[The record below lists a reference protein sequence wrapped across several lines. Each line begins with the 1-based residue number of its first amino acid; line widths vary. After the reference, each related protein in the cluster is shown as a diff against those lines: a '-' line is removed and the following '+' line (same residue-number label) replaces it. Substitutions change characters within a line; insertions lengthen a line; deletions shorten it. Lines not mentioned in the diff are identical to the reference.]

1 MALNY
6 IWIGFFVV
14 AFLVAIVR
22 LILFYV
28 GFPEY
33 EGTLVFP
40 NMVKAAFEMAE
51 VAVMKIVL
59 PLIGILTFFMG
70 IMKIGEKS
78 GAVNI
83 LARLIG
89 PFFHRLFPDIPK
101 NHPALG
107 HIMMNFSANML
118 NLDNAA
124 TPMGLKAMEEMQ
136 NLNPN
141 KDTASNAQLMFL
153 VLNTSGLTIIPINIM
168 AQRAIWG
175 AADPSDI
182 FIPLLIATFCST
194 LAGMIYVGIRQKL
207 NFLDP
212 VFLAYMAGITA
223 IVAGIVF
230 YFSSL
235 PPEKV
240 GPVSSLISNFL
251 LFSLIVSFIALG
263 FYRKIDVFESFVE
276 GAKGGFE
283 VAVKIIP
290 YLVGLLV
297 GIAVFR
303 ECGALDFLVQAIK
316 YLVIQSGNLFG
327 YTADTRFVDAL
338 PTAFM
343 KPLTGG
349 GARAMMVETM
359 KTYGADSFA
368 GRLSCIFQG
377 AADTTFFILAVY
389 FGAAGI
395 KKTRYAVAGGLLA
408 DLAGV
413 IAAIWIAY
421 LFFGATM

>member
-6 IWIGFFVV
+6 IWIGFFLI
-14 AFLVAIVR
+14 AFLVATLR
-22 LILFYV
+22 LILYYL

-33 EGTLVFP
+33 EGTVIFT
-40 NMVKAAFEMAE
+40 NMIKAAFDMAE
-51 VAVMKIVL
+51 TAVMRIVF
-59 PLIGILTFFMG
+59 PLIGVLTFFMG
-70 IMKIGEKS
+70 IMKVGEKS
-78 GAVNI
+78 GAVTI
-83 LARLIG
+83 LAKIIG
-89 PFFHRLFPDIPK
+89 PFFYRLFPEIPR

-107 HIMMNFSANML
+107 HIMMNFAANML

-136 NLNPN
+136 NLNN
-141 KDTASNAQLMFL
+141 TKDTASNAQLMFL

-175 AADPSDI
+175 AQDPSDI
-182 FIPLLIATFCST
+182 FIPLLIATSFST
-194 LAGMIYVGIRQKL
+194 FAGLLYVGIKQKL
-207 NFLDP
+207 NFFDP
-212 VFLAYMAGITA
+212 VFIAYLTGIMAIIAGI
-223 IVAGIVF
+223 IF

-235 PPEKV
+235 PPEKI

-251 LFSLIVSFIALG
+251 LFSLIVSFISLG
-263 FYRKIDVFESFVE
+263 FYKKIDVFESFIE
-276 GAKGGFE
+276 GAKDGFQ
-283 VAVKIIP
+283 VAIKIIP

-303 ECGALDFLVQAIK
+303 ECGALDFIVEGIRLTVQTI
-316 YLVIQSGNLFG
+316 GNLFG
-327 YTADTRFVDAL
+327 YSPDTRFVDAL

-349 GARAMMVETM
+349 GARAMMIETM
-359 KTYGADSFA
+359 KTHGADSFA

-395 KKTRYAVAGGLLA
+395 KKTRYAVAGGLIA

-413 IAAIWIAY
+413 IGAIWIAY
-421 LFFGATM
+421 LFFA

>member
-6 IWIGFFVV
+6 IWIGFFLI
-14 AFLVAIVR
+14 AFLVAIIKLV
-22 LILFYV
+22 LFYA
-28 GFPEY
+28 GFPEFG
-33 EGTLVFP
+33 GTVVFP

-51 VAVMKIVL
+51 MAVMKIVL
-59 PLIGILTFFMG
+59 PLIGILAFFMG
-70 IMKIGEKS
+70 VMKIGEKS
-78 GAVNI
+78 GAVGI
-83 LARLIG
+83 LARIIG
-89 PFFHRLFPDIPK
+89 PFFHRLFPEIPK
-101 NHPALG
+101 GHPALG
-107 HIMMNFSANML
+107 HIMMNFAANML

-124 TPMGLKAMEEMQ
+124 TPMGLKAMDEMQ

-175 AADPSDI
+175 AADPSDV

-194 LAGMIYVGIRQKL
+194 LVGLIYVGIKQKL
-207 NFLDP
+207 NFFDP
-212 VFLAYMAGITA
+212 VFLAYMVGIIAA
-223 IVAGIVF
+223 ICGVIIF
-230 YFSSL
+230 FSSL
-235 PPEKV
+235 PPEKI

-251 LFSLIVSFIALG
+251 LFSLIVSFISLG
-263 FYRKIDVFESFVE
+263 FYRKINVFDSFIE
-276 GAKGGFE
+276 GAKDGFE

-303 ECGALDFLVQAIK
+303 ECGALDFIVRGIGMAVTGL
-316 YLVIQSGNLFG
+316 GNLFN
-327 YTADTRFVDAL
+327 YNLDTKFVDAL

-343 KPLTGG
+343 KPLSGG
-349 GARAMMVETM
+349 GARAMMIETM
-359 KTYGADSFA
+359 KTHGADSFA
-368 GRLSCIFQG
+368 GKLACIFQG

-395 KKTRYAVAGGLLA
+395 KNTRYAVAGGLIA

-413 IAAIWIAY
+413 IGAIWIAY
-421 LFFGATM
+421 LFFGSDI

>member
-14 AFLVAIVR
+14 AFVVAIVR
-22 LILFYV
+22 LVLFYL

-33 EGTLVFP
+33 EGTVVFP

-51 VAVMKIVL
+51 LAVMKIVL
-59 PLIGILTFFMG
+59 PLVGILTFFMG
-70 IMKIGEKS
+70 IMKVGEKS

-83 LARLIG
+83 LAKIIG

-107 HIMMNFSANML
+107 HIMMNFAANML

-136 NLNPN
+136 NLNPD
-141 KDTASNAQLMFL
+141 KETASNAQLMFL
-153 VLNTSGLTIIPINIM
+153 VLNTSGLTLIPINIM

-194 LAGMIYVGIRQKL
+194 LAGLIYVGIRQKL

-212 VFLAYMAGITA
+212 VFLGYMAGITA
-223 IVAGIVF
+223 VIAGIVF

-235 PPEKV
+235 PAEKV

-263 FYRKIDVFESFVE
+263 FYRKIDVFDSFVE

-283 VAVKIIP
+283 VAIKIIP

-303 ECGALDFLVQAIK
+303 ECGALDFVVQGIK
-316 YLVIQSGNLFG
+316 YIVIQSGNLFG
-327 YTADTRFVDAL
+327 FSADTRFVDAL

-421 LFFGATM
+421 LFFGAS